1 MTAEQPIVPY
11 GRPISLRIHP
21 ALLARIDQEV
31 DRLNRTRLPRPATR
45 TSLIQQA
52 VRLFLDG
59 PTKRRVEEEA
69 LATPL
74 PDATETRR
82 HWRANGSMQAAEF
95 RTREDRRR
103 LLWRR
108 FEQACDA
115 RQVTPPQWLRSA
127 AHLDRHFDQTTLL
140 AWYRVGEL
148 PEGDDGDRLLGL
160 VETWLEGEKSGEG

>member
-1 MTAEQPIVPY
+1 MRAEQPIVPC

-31 DRLNRTRLPRPATR
+31 DRLNRTRLPRPVSR

-59 PTKRRVEEEA
+59 PPKRVEAEA
-69 LATPL
+69 QPRPVSTVA
-74 PDATETRR
+74 ATRR
-82 HWRANGSMQAAEF
+82 HGRAKGAAHAADY
-95 RTREDRRR
+95 RVREDRRR
-103 LLWRR
+103 VLWRR

-115 RQVTPPQWLRSA
+115 KQVTPPQWLRSA
-127 AHLDRHFDQTTLL
+127 AHLDRHLDRATLL

-160 VETWLEGEKSGEG
+160 VETWLDERS

>member
-1 MTAEQPIVPY
+1 MSAEQPIVPY

-31 DRLNRTRLPRPATR
+31 DRLNRTRLPRPVSR

-59 PTKRRVEEEA
+59 PTRRAEEEA
-69 LATPL
+69 QATPV
-74 PDATETRR
+74 PGIAETRR
-82 HWRANGSMQAAEF
+82 HWRANGAMQAAEF
-95 RTREDRRR
+95 RAREDQRHM
-103 LLWRR
+103 LWRR

-115 RQVTPPQWLRSA
+115 KQVTPPQWLRSA
-127 AHLDRHFDQTTLL
+127 ADLDRHLDQATLL

-148 PEGDDGDRLLGL
+148 PEGNDGDRLLGL
-160 VETWLEGEKSGEG
+160 VETWLDERS